1 MRNIKTVEA
10 DRAVGRGRLAKAKQF
25 MQVADDAREL
35 ADDKDVADAAAT
47 LYVHAGIAAADAI
60 GVSALGKHAHGDDH
74 NQAVKLLG
82 SVDKN
87 AGKHLSVLL
96 GMKTRSSYGHHPVGV
111 QDLLRAH
118 RASQALVQ
126 RASI

>member
-10 DRAVGRGRLAKAKQF
+10 DRAVGRGRLVKAKQF

-60 GVSALGKHAHGDDH
+60 CVQALGRHARGDDH

-82 SVDKN
+82 SVDKDS
-87 AGKHLSVLL
+87 GKHLSVLL
-96 GMKTRSSYGHHPVGV
+96 GMKTRSGYGHHPVSV
-111 QDLLRAH
+111 DDLLRAS
-118 RASQALVQ
+118 RAARSLVQ
-126 RASI
+126 RAST